1 MIITVGVLL
10 LLQENDVIWFYR
22 SWPVILLVAGL
33 FSFLSASASTEGH
46 VQPYGAMPMPLAQ
59 PGLAQQGVG
68 QQSVAQTSPTPTQA
82 PTTTT
87 DPAAGPGNSTHNDS
101 QVNP

>member
-46 VQPYGAMPMPLAQ
+46 VQPYGSMPMAPQ
-59 PGLAQQGVG
+59 GISQQGV
-68 QQSVAQTSPTPTQA
+68 AQTTPTPAQA

-101 QVNP
+101 QVNS